1 MKECLHFNSRDDFIT
16 MRLMDKLIVGALAV
30 WLAGREVR
38 DLKRRREDRRRREVL
53 AKHEP
58 LLKFFRESL
67 PYF

>member
-1 MKECLHFNSRDDFIT
+1 
-16 MRLMDKLIVGALAV
+16 MRLLDKLIVGALAV
-30 WLAGREVR
+30 WLAGREMR
-38 DLKRRREDRRRREVL
+38 SFERRREGRKRQEAL